1 VSKFRPG
8 SLSAS
13 LVVFAAGPAAAV
25 SLVPLQRAH
34 LIAHTSLWVLAALLF
49 ACSASNAVVIA
60 LEPRLPLR
68 AAVHARTAMA
78 ALSTAW
84 FVYATGLGSLL
95 VVAYAIGIADAMRV
109 HGSRA
114 WRPGLLWATV
124 GIALGEIFIQ
134 VGLAP
139 SVVNLALAHCLAIAT
154 YGCLAILARTL
165 GESTAAT
172 ERARAKV
179 EEGREYFHDLV
190 QHAADVIAL
199 VTDRLCIGYVSPG
212 IAELAGRA
220 ADSCIGQHINE
231 VFGDHAGEDIARAYE
246 SLTLSDYLSCEWLLT
261 NDLGENRRVLARLTR
276 RRDGSLVLNLRD
288 VTTQRALEEELEQR
302 ALVDAL
308 TGLPNRVAL
317 MGKLERAPSL
327 ADVTVLFIDLDG
339 FKEVNDSLGH
349 EQGDDVLREVAQS
362 IASVVPSGIMV
373 GRLGGDEF
381 LALATGAT
389 SSAITRVCSRIIDSI
404 EELGRARTRFPLS
417 ASIGLAVGTSSEP
430 VEELLHRADQAMYRA
445 KAIGPGRIVWYEQ
458 SGDVAPRALAARD
471 TSR

>member
-1 VSKFRPG
+1 
-8 SLSAS
+8 
-13 LVVFAAGPAAAV
+13 VVFAAGPAAAL

-34 LIAHTSLWVLAALLF
+34 LIAHTSLWVLGALLF

-60 LEPRLPLR
+60 LEPRLPR
-68 AAVHARTAMA
+68 SGAIHARTAMA
-78 ALSTAW
+78 AFSTAW

-95 VVAYAIGIADAMRV
+95 VVAYALGIADAMRV

-114 WRPGLLWATV
+114 WKPGLLWATIAIAMGELAIQV
-124 GIALGEIFIQ
+124 GIAPSLPK
-134 VGLAP
+134 LAT
-139 SVVNLALAHCLAIAT
+139 AHCIAIAT

-165 GESTAAT
+165 GASTEAT

-212 IAELAGRA
+212 IEDLAGRSA
-220 ADSCIGQHINE
+220 ESCIGQHINE
-231 VFGDHAGEDIARAYE
+231 VFGANAGEDIARAYE

-317 MGKLERAPSL
+317 ISELERRPSL
-327 ADVTVLFIDLDG
+327 ADTTVLFIDLDG

-349 EQGDDVLREVAQS
+349 ERGDEILREVAQT
-362 IASVVPSGIMV
+362 IAKGMPPGIMV

-381 LALATGAT
+381 LAIVTETPLAEVMDA
-389 SSAITRVCSRIIDSI
+389 CNRIISSI
-404 EELGRARTRFPLS
+404 ETLGRDRAQVGLS
-417 ASIGLAVGTSSEP
+417 ASIGVATGRGTER
-430 VEELLHRADQAMYRA
+430 VEALLHRADQAMYRA
-445 KAIGPGRIVWYEQ
+445 KAVGRGRTLCHEQ
-458 SGDVAPRALAARD
+458 SGNVAPRAAVARS

>member
-1 VSKFRPG
+1 
-8 SLSAS
+8 
-13 LVVFAAGPAAAV
+13 VFAAGPAAAFA
-25 SLVPLQRAH
+25 LVPLQRAH
-34 LIAHTSLWVLAALLF
+34 LIAHTSLWVLGALLF
-49 ACSASNAVVIA
+49 ACSASNAIVIA
-60 LEPRLPLR
+60 LEPRLSR
-68 AAVHARTAMA
+68 AAAIHARTAMA
-78 ALSTAW
+78 AFSTAW

-95 VVAYAIGIADAMRV
+95 VVAYALGIADAMRV

-114 WRPGLLWATV
+114 WKPGLLWATIA
-124 GIALGEIFIQ
+124 IALGEMSIQ
-134 VGLAP
+134 VGVAP
-139 SVVNLALAHCLAIAT
+139 SVPKLAIAHCIAIAT
-154 YGCLAILARTL
+154 FGCLAILARTL
-165 GESTAAT
+165 GTTTEAT

-212 IAELAGRA
+212 IEDLAGRTSE
-220 ADSCIGQHINE
+220 SCIGQHINE
-231 VFGDHAGEDIARAYE
+231 VFGESAGDDIVRAYE

-308 TGLPNRVAL
+308 TGLPNRAAL
-317 MGKLERAPSL
+317 IAELEGRPSL
-327 ADVTVLFIDLDG
+327 AGTTVLFIDLDG

-349 EQGDDVLREVAQS
+349 EQGDEVLREVAQT
-362 IASVVPSGIMV
+362 IAAGTPPGIMV

-381 LALATGAT
+381 LAIVTQTAPDETMA
-389 SSAITRVCSRIIDSI
+389 VCTRIIGSI
-404 EELGRARTRFPLS
+404 EALGRDGARFGLS
-417 ASIGLAVGTSSEP
+417 ASIGIATGTATDR
-430 VEELLHRADQAMYRA
+430 VETLLHLADQAMYRA
-445 KAIGPGRIVWYEQ
+445 KAVGRGRTLCHEQ
-458 SGDVAPRALAARD
+458 SGDVSPRAAVAPS